1 MAANVVVGWMMVRV
15 VAIEWTVTSVTI
27 MILKANVDSTM
38 NDSNGIG
45 VVW

>member
-15 VAIEWTVTSVTI
+15 VAIEWTVTSMTV

>member
-1 MAANVVVGWMMVRV
+1 MVVGWMMVRV
-15 VAIEWTVTSVTI
+15 VAIEWTVTSMTV

>member
-1 MAANVVVGWMMVRV
+1 MASNVVVGWMMIRV
-15 VAIEWTVTSVTI
+15 VAIEWTVTSVMV

-38 NDSNGIG
+38 NDSSGIE